1 MSKFFLTSNGFSTE
15 EIKAAF
21 LKNLYDTPNKLKA
34 AIITTASPLKERN
47 KYAQKA
53 MDDFKTMGFMFID
66 FVDLEYDNP
75 AILFDYDVI
84 YINGGNP
91 FHLLLHIQMSGSEEI
106 FKHLSKQKTVFVGFS
121 AGAMILGPHIQL
133 ARFFTPRMNSLNLQ
147 DLSCLPLLDTI
158 VFPHYDREDLFKDDS
173 GKTIEERLS
182 EFEKSHHCMVHRLK
196 DNQFTLLEA

>member
-53 MDDFKTMGFMFID
+53 MDDFKTMGFMFIK

-91 FHLLLHIQMSGSEEI
+91 FHLLLHIQMSGSEEF
-106 FKHLSKQKTVFVGFS
+106 FKHLSKQKTVFVGVS

-133 ARFFTPRMNSLNLQ
+133 AQFFTPRMNNLNLQ
-147 DLSCLPLLDTI
+147 DLSCLRLVDTI
-158 VFPHYDREDLFKDDS
+158 VFPHYDREDIFKDDS

-182 EFEKSHHCMVHRLK
+182 QFEESHHCIVHRLK
-196 DNQFTLLEA
+196 DDQFILLEA